1 MNWAKES
8 KSSPSCTNCDS
19 FIFETQR
26 HNGIRELCPANGEH
40 KLIRARAL
48 IPLHEPNSVAI
59 NHQGLSYC
67 IIQFIE
73 KDYKLADTMIWG
85 LLKHWPVRNCQ
96 EVIGFDQI
104 IN

>member
-1 MNWAKES
+1 M
-8 KSSPSCTNCDS
+8 CTNCKSVCISSGDP
-19 FIFETQR
+19 FIFETQH

-85 LLKHWPVRNCQ
+85 LQVLASQKLPRGI
-96 EVIGFDQI
+96 EIT
-104 IN
+104 